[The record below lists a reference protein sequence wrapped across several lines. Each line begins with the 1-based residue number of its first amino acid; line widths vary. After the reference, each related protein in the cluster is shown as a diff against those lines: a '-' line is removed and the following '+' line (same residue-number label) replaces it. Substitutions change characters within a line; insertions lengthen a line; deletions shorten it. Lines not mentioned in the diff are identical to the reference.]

1 MGKWPSNPTDGFQ
14 NNVDHMLICLTL
26 ILKVL
31 IHGMPLLVQYPLLN
45 SYRVG
50 GPVVMIEIVERVK
63 ILPLHLMA
71 CEQ

>member
-1 MGKWPSNPTDGFQ
+1 MGKWPPDPTDGFQ
-14 NNVDHMLICLTL
+14 NNVDHMLICLIL
-26 ILKVL
+26 ILKAL

-50 GPVVMIEIVERVK
+50 GPVVMTEIVEWVK
-63 ILPLHLMA
+63 ILPLNLMT